1 MFKIGIIGTEN
12 SHAMAFAKY
21 YNLPDPETGKMHF
34 DDIRVTAIMG
44 DPESNAQIVEETGVE
59 FVAQTAEEMVDLVDA
74 VMITN
79 RKGSEH
85 MQYALPFA
93 AAGKPM
99 FVDKP
104 FTSDPAEA
112 EKLAKVIAQ
121 SGCPVM
127 GGSACKCLPDVAKI
141 KELVAE
147 LREKGEFFGAAMSFK
162 IIQVDS
168 PHDGLYFYAPH
179 LVEMCL
185 EAFGT
190 DIQSVQAIRQGDNVL
205 ACVKYPNDLVSL
217 HFTTRGGPSCL
228 VFARE
233 KNHHFDID
241 VANLFSYEAAPFAEL
256 LHGKAQ
262 PLTADQLVKPIH
274 IIAAIKESIET
285 GKTVEL

>member
-21 YNLPDPETGKMHF
+21 YNLPDAETGKMHF
-34 DDIRVTAIMG
+34 EDIRVTAVMG
-44 DPESNAQIVEETGVE
+44 DPETTAAIVNETGVE
-59 FVAQTAEEMVDLVDA
+59 FVAQSADQMVEKVDA

-93 AAGKPM
+93 KAGKPM

-104 FTSDPAEA
+104 FTSDPAQADE
-112 EKLAKVIAQ
+112 LADAIAK

-127 GGSACKCLPDVAKI
+127 GGSACKFLPDVGRI
-141 KELVAE
+141 KALVAE
-147 LREKGEFFGAAMSFK
+147 LREKGEFMGAAMSFK

-185 EAFGT
+185 EAFGM
-190 DIQSVQAIRQGDNVL
+190 DAVAVQAMRQGDSVL
-205 ACVKYPNDLVSL
+205 ASVKYPNDLVSL
-217 HFTTRGGPSCL
+217 HFTTRGGPSCI
-228 VFARE
+228 VFGRE
-233 KNHHFDID
+233 KNYHFDID
-241 VANLFSYEAAPFAEL
+241 VANLFSYEAEPFGRM
-256 LHGKAQ
+256 LHGAHTG
-262 PLTADQLVKPIH
+262 LTADQLVRPVH
-274 IIAAIKESIET
+274 MIAAIQKSLNT
-285 GKTVEL
+285 GATITL

>member
-1 MFKIGIIGTEN
+1 MLKIGIIGTEN

-21 YNLPDPETGKMHF
+21 YNLPDDQTGKMHF
-34 DDIRVTAIMG
+34 DDIRVTAVMG
-44 DPESNAQIVEETGVE
+44 DPDSTAAIVQETGVE
-59 FVAQTAEEMVDLVDA
+59 MVTQSAEEMVEIVDA

-85 MQYALPFA
+85 MKNALPFA

-112 EKLAKVIAQ
+112 EKLAEIIAK
-121 SGCPVM
+121 SGCSVM
-127 GGSACKCLPDVAKI
+127 GGSACKCLPDISKI
-141 KELVAE
+141 KQLAAE
-147 LREKGEFFGAAMSFK
+147 LREKGEFFSAAMSFK

-168 PHDGLYFYAPH
+168 PHDGIYFYAPH

-185 EAFGT
+185 EAFGGEV
-190 DIQSVQAIRQGDNVL
+190 QSVQAMRQGENVI
-205 ACVKYPNDLVSL
+205 ATVKYPNDLVSL

-228 VFARE
+228 IFARE

-241 VANLFSYEAAPFAEL
+241 VANLFSYEAEPFGKM
-256 LHGKAQ
+256 LHGETQ
-262 PLTADQLVKPIH
+262 GLTLDQLVKPVQ
-274 IIAAIKESIET
+274 IIAAIQKSLET
-285 GKTVEL
+285 GAAVAL